1 MTKVAAAHGC
11 GTLDATIRRTPR
23 GTFPLRETACIGT
36 ALVLGSHRLMS
47 TKHKILLLDDDE
59 QMLELYQEL
68 LRQLP
73 SQPEVHVSNSGARAI
88 ALLESEPFTL
98 LITDLRMPK
107 MDGLQVLAIVRRKYP
122 NLRIIVLTGVLDE
135 EYRSR
140 AYAQGVDMFWQKA
153 GSAEEFQLLRDC
165 IESFLDRVDHSEAGF
180 RGMQSKS
187 LVDLI
192 QLECLSQSSAVLHIS
207 QGAISGRIWVQDGEI
222 IDAAAASFTGEEAF
236 KEILSWK
243 SGHFELQPAEPGH
256 PRTIH
261 HSAQGLLLDS
271 AQAMDEWRSRQIA
284 PGAPAASES
293 GGAVP
298 PASALASLARFE
310 GVEFLLTMPADD
322 KAPCESWGLENAQ
335 EVAAWAR
342 ASHQRLRQLGE
353 KIGGGALAQAT
364 GFGLHWHWALAS
376 DDRKGLLCAGFRRTM
391 PKEKVDQ
398 TMTHIFTKW
407 IS

>member
-1 MTKVAAAHGC
+1 
-11 GTLDATIRRTPR
+11 
-23 GTFPLRETACIGT
+23 
-36 ALVLGSHRLMS
+36 MS
-47 TKHKILLLDDDE
+47 KKHKILLLDDDE

-73 SQPEVHVSNSGARAI
+73 SKPEVHVSNSGARAI

-122 NLRIIVLTGVLDE
+122 LLRIIVLTGVLDE

-165 IESFLDRVDHSEAGF
+165 VESFLDREVNSEGGF

-192 QLECLSQSSAVLHIS
+192 QLECLSQSSAVLHIT
-207 QGAISGRIWVQDGEI
+207 QGAVSGRIWVQDGEI
-222 IDAAAASFTGEEAF
+222 IDAAAGSFKGEEAF
-236 KEILSWK
+236 REILSWK
-243 SGHFELQPAEPGH
+243 SGHFELQPAEPDH
-256 PRTIH
+256 PRIIH

-271 AQAMDEWRSRQIA
+271 AQALDESRVQQTA
-284 PGAPAASES
+284 TNAADVPGASAAAPANSQ
-293 GGAVP
+293 
-298 PASALASLARFE
+298 LAPLTKFE
-310 GVEFLLTMPADD
+310 GVEFLLTMPVDE
-322 KAPCESWGLENAQ
+322 KAACESWGLENAK
-335 EVAAWAR
+335 EVANWAR
-342 ASHQRLRQLGE
+342 ASQQRLRQLGE
-353 KIGGGALAQAT
+353 KMGAGALAQAT
-364 GFGLHWHWALAS
+364 GYGMHWHWALS
-376 DDRKGLLCAGFRRTM
+376 GDDRKGLLCAGFRRTLA
-391 PKEKVDQ
+391 KDKVEQ
-398 TMTHIFTKW
+398 TMKHIFTKW